1 MRYFHF
7 IMNVCYVQLP
17 ESLSH
22 EKKKIAKNI
31 SDAEVNRV
39 EVIMKQ
45 NAGIFALCSE
55 IVWHLVLSET
65 TPDNNHKRRSLRLG
79 QQGEEPI
86 SVSPKSW
93 KKFQIFLFVCRTA
106 GDFSD
111 MNLIKHIPCYKHFKS
126 YF

>member
-22 EKKKIAKNI
+22 GKKIAKNI

-65 TPDNNHKRRSLRLG
+65 APDNNHTCKSLRLG

-86 SVSPKSW
+86 SVFP
-93 KKFQIFLFVCRTA
+93 
-106 GDFSD
+106 
-111 MNLIKHIPCYKHFKS
+111 
-126 YF
+126 

>member
-1 MRYFHF
+1 
-7 IMNVCYVQLP
+7 MNVCYVQLP

-22 EKKKIAKNI
+22 EKTITKSI

-55 IVWHLVLSET
+55 IVWHLVLSEAA
-65 TPDNNHKRRSLRLG
+65 PDNNCKCKSLRLG

-86 SVSPKSW
+86 SVSP
-93 KKFQIFLFVCRTA
+93 
-106 GDFSD
+106 
-111 MNLIKHIPCYKHFKS
+111 
-126 YF
+126 

>member
-1 MRYFHF
+1 
-7 IMNVCYVQLP
+7 MNACYVQLP

-22 EKKKIAKNI
+22 EKKNPKNF
-31 SDAEVNRV
+31 SDAEANRV

-65 TPDNNHKRRSLRLG
+65 ASDNNHTCKSLRLG

-86 SVSPKSW
+86 SVSP
-93 KKFQIFLFVCRTA
+93 
-106 GDFSD
+106 
-111 MNLIKHIPCYKHFKS
+111 
-126 YF
+126 